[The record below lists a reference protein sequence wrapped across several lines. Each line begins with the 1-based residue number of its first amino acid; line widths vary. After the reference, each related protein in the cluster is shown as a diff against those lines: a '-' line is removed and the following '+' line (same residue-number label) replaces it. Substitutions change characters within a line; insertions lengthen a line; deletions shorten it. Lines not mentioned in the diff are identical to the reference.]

1 MNDMIIVLKEQL
13 KNLGMIFR
21 VSKYEERAT
30 YQSHYLGVLWEVL
43 NPIIQVGIY
52 YVIFGLGFY
61 GGRQV
66 EGAPFIV
73 WMMIGLS
80 VWMFMNTTILGTSNS
95 IYTKMYL
102 ISKMNFPVSVLPS
115 VNIAGNLTSFFAMF
129 GVSILVAL
137 TQHVFITIKW
147 IQFIYFFICMIAFLF
162 SLGIF
167 SATMTV
173 LIRDYHMILQSI
185 CRVLLYVSGVIWNIK
200 DVNFPPTIQA
210 ILELNPIFYIIDG
223 FRTSLLNGNW
233 FWVDYKHTL
242 FFWAITLFIFFIG
255 AHLHLKFRARFV
267 DLS

>member
-1 MNDMIIVLKEQL
+1 MNDMIIVLKEQI

-80 VWMFMNTTILGTSNS
+80 AWMFMNATILGTSNS
-95 IYTKMYL
+95 IYVKMYL

-115 VNIAGNLTSFFAMF
+115 VNIAGNLTSFFAMV
-129 GVSILVAL
+129 GVSIVVAL
-137 TQHVFITIKW
+137 TQGVPITFKW
-147 IQFIYFFICMIAFLF
+147 IQR
-162 SLGIF
+162 SEE
-167 SATMTV
+167 
-173 LIRDYHMILQSI
+173 R
-185 CRVLLYVSGVIWNIK
+185 
-200 DVNFPPTIQA
+200 
-210 ILELNPIFYIIDG
+210 
-223 FRTSLLNGNW
+223 
-233 FWVDYKHTL
+233 
-242 FFWAITLFIFFIG
+242 
-255 AHLHLKFRARFV
+255 
-267 DLS
+267 

>member
-1 MNDMIIVLKEQL
+1 MNDMIIVLKEQF

-30 YQSHYLGVLWEVL
+30 YQSHYLGLLWEVL

-52 YVIFGLGFY
+52 YLIFGLGFY
-61 GGRQV
+61 GGREV

-80 VWMFMNTTILGTSNS
+80 VWLFMNAAILGTSNS
-95 IYTKMYL
+95 IFKKMYL

-115 VNIAGNLTSFFAMF
+115 VNIASNLTAFFAMF
-129 GVSILVAL
+129 GVTIVVAL
-137 TQHVFITIKW
+137 SQNVMITIKW

-173 LIRDYHMILQSI
+173 LIRDYHMVLQSI
-185 CRVLLYVSGVIWNIK
+185 VRVLLYLSGVIWNIK
-200 DVNFPPTIQA
+200 DANFPSTFKA

-223 FRTSLLNGNW
+223 FRNSLLNGDW
-233 FWVDYKHTL
+233 FWFDYQHMV
-242 FFWAITLFIFFIG
+242 FFWAITLLTFFVG
-255 AHLHLKFRARFV
+255 AHLHVKFRARFV

>member
-1 MNDMIIVLKEQL
+1 MNDMIIVLKEQI

-52 YVIFGLGFY
+52 YIIFGLGFY

-80 VWMFMNTTILGTSNS
+80 AWMFMNAAILGTSNS
-95 IYTKMYL
+95 IYVKMYL
-102 ISKMNFPVSVLPS
+102 ISKMNFPISVLPS

-129 GVSILVAL
+129 GVSTVVAL
-137 TQHVFITIKW
+137 TQGVPITFKW
-147 IQFIYFFICMIAFLF
+147 IQVIYFFICMIAFLF

-200 DVNFPPTIQA
+200 DVNFPSSVKA

-223 FRTSLLNGNW
+223 FRSALLNGSW
-233 FWVDYKHTL
+233 FWVDYKHTV
-242 FFWAITLFIFFIG
+242 FFWAVTFFIFFLG
-255 AHLHLKFRARFV
+255 AHLHVKFRARFV